1 MTDHEHNRFE
11 EDARIH
17 FRKGDNNMPEMLKWA
32 ANFIQR
38 VGFPIFMCCI
48 LSYLMFEVLNKNTQA
63 VNDLRVAI
71 VTLTERIQPY
81 K

>member
-1 MTDHEHNRFE
+1 MTDHEHARDE
-11 EDARIH
+11 EDQRIH
-17 FRKGDNNMPEMLKWA
+17 FRKGDTNMPEFLKWA
-32 ANFIQR
+32 STFIQR
-38 VGFPIFMCCI
+38 IGFPIFMCLV